1 MLEIE
6 GDFNS
11 MFADVSVPLRD
22 IMQVISGSIRITC
35 RRFSSQI
42 QCVYLILRKTDAS
55 KLPEEFFQVVGIE
68 ICSPLLQVLEK
79 YTLLR
84 CSTNDPATA

>member
-22 IMQVISGSIRITC
+22 IICKS
-35 RRFSSQI
+35 
-42 QCVYLILRKTDAS
+42 
-55 KLPEEFFQVVGIE
+55 FQVAG
-68 ICSPLLQVLEK
+68 L
-79 YTLLR
+79 
-84 CSTNDPATA
+84 PAEGSVAKFNASI

>member
-22 IMQVISGSIRITC
+22 IICKSFQGSIRITC

-55 KLPEEFFQVVGIE
+55 KLPERFFQVVGIE
-68 ICSPLLQVLEK
+68 ICLLLW
-79 YTLLR
+79 
-84 CSTNDPATA
+84 